1 MAESSLSQV
10 TPINKENYPVHID
23 FLNGETPV
31 VSSLDVA
38 RHFQRRHSH
47 ILRDIDRLRSI
58 LPKSFCEPNFG
69 LTYNNV
75 PGPNGGIRQEKAYL
89 LTRDAFS
96 LLVMGMTGKAAIQW
110 KLRYIEAFNALEAA
124 ALGRQTELA
133 REAGYMQGREETLA
147 LPAVKKERQAGYLAG
162 MKEGEKLQKRRDGL
176 RQLMRIRAYREKGLT
191 QAEIGRILGISRDAV
206 KRRMMRAREMGV
218 AI

>member
-58 LPKSFCEPNFG
+58 LPKSFTAPNFG
-69 LTYNNV
+69 LSEYTDTT
-75 PGPNGGIRQEKAYL
+75 GRKLISYL

-133 REAGYMQGREETLA
+133 REAGYRQGREETLA

>member
-1 MAESSLSQV
+1 MADKTVSQLA
-10 TPINKENYPVHID
+10 PIVNENSTIHID
-23 FLNGETPV
+23 FLNEQTPV

-47 ILRDIDRLRSI
+47 ILRDIGRLCSI
-58 LPKSFCEPNFG
+58 LPKSFHQPNFG
-69 LTYNNV
+69 RV
-75 PGPNGGIRQEKAYL
+75 EIPDVKGEKRPAYL

-110 KLRYIEAFNALEAA
+110 KLRYIEVFNALEAA

-133 REAGYMQGREETLA
+133 REAGYRQGREETLA

>member
-1 MAESSLSQV
+1 MAGKTVSQLV
-10 TPINKENYPVHID
+10 PFVNENSTIHID
-23 FLNGETPV
+23 FLNGQTPV

-58 LPKSFCEPNFG
+58 LPKSFTAPNFG
-69 LTYNNV
+69 LSEYTDTT
-75 PGPNGGIRQEKAYL
+75 GRKLISYL

-124 ALGRQTELA
+124 ALDRQAELA
-133 REAGYMQGREETLA
+133 REAGYRQGREETLA

>member
-1 MAESSLSQV
+1 MAENSLSQAV
-10 TPINKENYPVHID
+10 SFINDNSTMEIGLTPEGWPAARSDIVAYHFKRNHR
-23 FLNGETPV
+23 
-31 VSSLDVA
+31 DV
-38 RHFQRRHSH
+38 
-47 ILRDIDRLRSI
+47 LRDIRKLRTKCPE
-58 LPKSFCEPNFG
+58 LFYQRNFALVEYADSKG
-69 LTYNNV
+69 
-75 PGPNGGIRQEKAYL
+75 EKRPAYL
-89 LTRDAFS
+89 LTRDGFS
-96 LLVMGMTGKAAIQW
+96 LLVMGFTGAEAVKW

-124 ALGRQTELA
+124 ALDRQTELA

>member
-1 MAESSLSQV
+1 MADNTVSQV
-10 TPINKENYPVHID
+10 APFVNENSTIHID

-31 VSSLDVA
+31 VSSFDVA

-58 LPKSFCEPNFG
+58 LPKFFFEPNFG
-69 LTYNNV
+69 LIEAEV
-75 PGPNGGIRQEKAYL
+75 AVGFGIRKNPAYL

-96 LLVMGMTGKAAIQW
+96 LLVMGMTGKAAIMW

-124 ALGRQTELA
+124 ALDRQTELA

-206 KRRMMRAREMGV
+206 KRRMKRAREMGV

>member
-1 MAESSLSQV
+1 MAEITVSNLV
-10 TPINKENYPVHID
+10 PFVNENSTIHID
-23 FLNGETPV
+23 FLNGQTPV

-58 LPKSFCEPNFG
+58 LPKSFFGPNFG
-69 LTYNNV
+69 PIEAEV
-75 PGPNGGIRQEKAYL
+75 AVGFGIRKNPAYL

-110 KLRYIEAFNALEAA
+110 KLRYIEAFNTLEAA
-124 ALGRQTELA
+124 ALDRQAELA
-133 REAGYMQGREETLA
+133 REAGYRQGREETLA

>member
-1 MAESSLSQV
+1 MLAQ
-10 TPINKENYPVHID
+10 TPDINKVENPVLID
-23 FLNGETPV
+23 FLNNETPV
-31 VSSLDVA
+31 VLSTDVA

-58 LPKSFCEPNFG
+58 LPKFFFEPNFG
-69 LTYNNV
+69 LIEAEV
-75 PGPNGGIRQEKAYL
+75 AVGFGIRKNPAYL

-124 ALGRQTELA
+124 ALDRQAELA
-133 REAGYMQGREETLA
+133 REAGYRQGREETLA

-176 RQLMRIRAYREKGLT
+176 RQLMRIRAYRKKGLT